1 MVRLFSVTRPRW
13 HYLLNCL
20 FMNALT
26 SWLSARLLVLGALL
40 LSTLGAAAAPA
51 PRIVSLS
58 GTISEIICDLGHQSQ
73 LVGVDVTSTYPATL
87 DKLPKVGHNRNISAE
102 GVLAQNPTLVVGTAE
117 SLKPEVAAQLKSAG
131 VRVELFKQAYSVE
144 GTKQLIKDV
153 AAAFGASAEVP
164 ALLKKLDAQLVQV
177 RKPAKAPK
185 VLFIYAR
192 GTGTMMVAGQG
203 TQVEKIIQLAGGQ
216 NAATG
221 FADFKPLTPEAL
233 VAANPDVL
241 LLFDTGLSS
250 LGGKSGLLQV
260 PGIAQTTAG
269 RTGRV
274 VEMDGQLLTGFGPRL
289 GLAASELAKKIQ

>member
-1 MVRLFSVTRPRW
+1 MNTLFLSLNK
-13 HYLLNCL
+13 LLA
-20 FMNALT
+20 F
-26 SWLSARLLVLGALL
+26 GALL
-40 LSTLGAAAAPA
+40 LSGLTAAAAPA
-51 PRIVSLS
+51 PRIVSLN
-58 GTISEIICDLGHQSQ
+58 GTISEIICVLGRQGQ
-73 LVGVDVTSTYPATL
+73 
-87 DKLPKVGHNRNISAE
+87 LPKVGHTRNISAE
-102 GVLAQNPTLVVGTAE
+102 GVLAQNPSLVVGTTE

-131 VRVELFKQAYSVE
+131 VRVELFKHAYSVE
-144 GTKQLIKDV
+144 GTKQLIKEV
-153 AAAFGASAEVP
+153 AAAFGATAEVP
-164 ALLKKLDAQLVQV
+164 ALLKKLDAQLTQV
-177 RKPAKAPK
+177 RRPAKSPK

-221 FADFKPLTPEAL
+221 FTEFKPLTAEAL

-241 LLFDTGLSS
+241 LLFDSGLQS
-250 LGGKSGLLQV
+250 LGGKAGLLQV

-289 GLAASELAKKIQ
+289 GLAASELAKKLQ

>member
-1 MVRLFSVTRPRW
+1 MNK
-13 HYLLNCL
+13 LN
-20 FMNALT
+20 F
-26 SWLSARLLVLGALL
+26 WLSARLLALGTLL
-40 LSTLGAAAAPA
+40 LSTLAAGAAPA

-58 GTISEIICDLGHQSQ
+58 GTISEIICDLGRQSQ
-73 LVGVDVTSTYPATL
+73 LVGVDVTSTYPAAL
-87 DKLPKVGHNRNISAE
+87 EKLPKVGHNRTISAE
-102 GVLAQNPTLVVGTAE
+102 GVLAQNPTLVIGTTE

-131 VRVELFKQAYSVE
+131 VRVELFKQTYSVA
-144 GTKQLIKDV
+144 GTKQLINDV
-153 AAAFGASAEVP
+153 AAAFGASAQAP
-164 ALLKKLDAQLVQV
+164 ALLKKLDAQLTQV

-185 VLFIYAR
+185 VLFLYAR
-192 GTGTMMVAGQG
+192 GMGTMMVAGQG

-221 FADFKPLTPEAL
+221 FAEFKPLTAEAL

-241 LLFDTGLSS
+241 LLFDTGLQS
-250 LGGKSGLLQV
+250 LGGKAGLLQV

-289 GLAASELAKKIQ
+289 GLAATELAKKLQ

>member
-1 MVRLFSVTRPRW
+1 MLLVLFWR
-13 HYLLNCL
+13 NI
-20 FMNALT
+20 
-26 SWLSARLLVLGALL
+26 RLLALGALL
-40 LSTLGAAAAPA
+40 LNTLASAAAPA

-58 GTISEIICDLGHQSQ
+58 GTISEIICDLGRQSQ

-87 DKLPKVGHNRNISAE
+87 DKLPKVGHTRTISAE
-102 GVLAQNPTLVVGTAE
+102 GVLAQRPTLVVGTTE

-131 VRVELFKQAYSVE
+131 VRVELFRQVYSVE

-153 AAAFGASAEVP
+153 AAAFGASAQVP
-164 ALLKKLDAQLVQV
+164 ALLQKLDTQLAQV
-177 RKPAKAPK
+177 RQPAKAPR

-192 GTGTMMVAGQG
+192 GTGTLMVAGQG
-203 TQVEKIIQLAGGQ
+203 TQVEKIVQLAGGQ

-221 FADFKPLTPEAL
+221 FTEFKPLTAEAL

-241 LLFDTGLSS
+241 LLFDSGLQS
-250 LGGKSGLLQV
+250 LGGKAGLLQV

-289 GLAASELAKKIQ
+289 GLAAAELAKKLQ

>member
-1 MVRLFSVTRPRW
+1 MKK
-13 HYLLNCL
+13 
-20 FMNALT
+20 LT
-26 SWLSARLLVLGALL
+26 SWLSARLLALGTLL
-40 LSTLGAAAAPA
+40 LSTLAVAAAPA

-58 GTISEIICDLGHQSQ
+58 GTISEIICDLGRQGQ
-73 LVGVDVTSTYPATL
+73 LVGVDVTSTYPAAL

-102 GVLAQNPTLVVGTAE
+102 GVLAQNPTLVIGTTE

-131 VRVELFKQAYSVE
+131 VRVELFKQTYSVE
-144 GTKQLIKDV
+144 GTKQLINDV
-153 AAAFGASAEVP
+153 AAAFGASAQAP
-164 ALLKKLDAQLVQV
+164 ALLKKLDAQLTQV

-203 TQVEKIIQLAGGQ
+203 TQAEKIIQLAGGQ

-221 FADFKPLTPEAL
+221 FAEFKPLTAEAL

-241 LLFDTGLSS
+241 LLFDTGLQS
-250 LGGKSGLLQV
+250 LGGKASLLQV

-289 GLAASELAKKIQ
+289 GLAATELAQKLR

>member
-1 MVRLFSVTRPRW
+1 MSNLF
-13 HYLLNCL
+13 LGLNK
-20 FMNALT
+20 
-26 SWLSARLLVLGALL
+26 VLAIGVLL
-40 LSTLGAAAAPA
+40 LSGLTAAAAPA
-51 PRIVSLS
+51 PRIVSLN
-58 GTISEIICDLGHQSQ
+58 GTISEIICDLGRQGQ
-73 LVGVDVTSTYPATL
+73 IVGVDVTSTYPAAL
-87 DKLPKVGHNRNISAE
+87 EKLPKVGHNRNISAE
-102 GVLAQNPTLVVGTAE
+102 GVLAQNPTLVVGTTE

-131 VRVELFKQAYSVE
+131 VRVELFKQAYSVD
-144 GTKQLIKDV
+144 GTKQLIKEV
-153 AAAFGASAEVP
+153 AAAFGATAEVP
-164 ALLKKLDAQLVQV
+164 ALLKKLDAQLTQV
-177 RKPAKAPK
+177 RKPAKSPK

-221 FADFKPLTPEAL
+221 FTEFKPLTAEAL

-241 LLFDTGLSS
+241 LLFDSGLQS
-250 LGGKSGLLQV
+250 LGGKAGLLQV

-289 GLAASELAKKIQ
+289 GLAASELSKKLQ

>member
-1 MVRLFSVTRPRW
+1 MKLLTQWARLRLIAFSA
-13 HYLLNCL
+13 LLL
-20 FMNALT
+20 NALT
-26 SWLSARLLVLGALL
+26 
-40 LSTLGAAAAPA
+40 AAAAPA

-58 GTISEIICDLGHQSQ
+58 GTISEIICDLGRQSQ
-73 LVGVDVTSTYPATL
+73 LVGVDVTSTYPAAL
-87 DKLPKVGHNRNISAE
+87 EKLPKVGHSRNISAE
-102 GVLAQNPTLVVGTAE
+102 GVLAQRPTLVVGTTE

-131 VRVELFKQAYSVE
+131 VRVELFRQTYSVE

-164 ALLKKLDAQLVQV
+164 TLLKKLDAQLTQV
-177 RKPAKAPK
+177 HKPTKAPK

-216 NAATG
+216 NAASG

-250 LGGKSGLLQV
+250 LGGKAGLLQV

-274 VEMDGQLLTGFGPRL
+274 VEMDGQLLIGFGPRL

>member
-1 MVRLFSVTRPRW
+1 MK
-13 HYLLNCL
+13 
-20 FMNALT
+20 ALT
-26 SWLSARLLVLGALL
+26 SWFSLRLLVLSVLL

-58 GTISEIICDLGHQSQ
+58 GTISEIICDLGRQSQ
-73 LVGVDVTSTYPATL
+73 LVGVDVTSTYPAAL
-87 DKLPKVGHNRNISAE
+87 DKLHKVGHNRNISAE

-131 VRVELFKQAYSVE
+131 VRVELFKQTYSVE
-144 GTKQLIKDV
+144 GTRQLINDV
-153 AAAFGASAEVP
+153 AAAFGASAQAP
-164 ALLKKLDAQLVQV
+164 ALLKKLDAQLTQV
-177 RKPAKAPK
+177 HKPAKAPK

-203 TQVEKIIQLAGGQ
+203 TQAEKIIQLAGGQ

-221 FADFKPLTPEAL
+221 FAEFKPLTAEAL

-241 LLFDTGLSS
+241 LLFDSGLQS
-250 LGGKSGLLQV
+250 LGGKAGLLQV

-269 RTGRV
+269 RV
-274 VEMDGQLLTGFGPRL
+274 
-289 GLAASELAKKIQ
+289 LAAR

>member
-1 MVRLFSVTRPRW
+1 MTK
-13 HYLLNCL
+13 
-20 FMNALT
+20 LT
-26 SWLSARLLVLGALL
+26 LWLSARLLAFSALL
-40 LSTLGAAAAPA
+40 LSALATAAAPA

-58 GTISEIICDLGHQSQ
+58 GTISEIICDLGRQSQ
-73 LVGVDVTSTYPATL
+73 LVGVDVTSTYPAAL
-87 DKLPKVGHNRNISAE
+87 EKLPKVGHNRNISAE
-102 GVLAQNPTLVVGTAE
+102 GVLAQNPTLVIGTTE

-131 VRVELFKQAYSVE
+131 VRVELFKQTYSVQ
-144 GTKQLIKDV
+144 GTRQLITEV
-153 AAAFGASAEVP
+153 AAAFGASAQVP
-164 ALLKKLDAQLVQV
+164 ALLKKLDAQLTQV

-203 TQVEKIIQLAGGQ
+203 TQVEQIIQLAGGQ

-221 FADFKPLTPEAL
+221 FTEFKPLTAEAL

-241 LLFDTGLSS
+241 LLFDSGLQS
-250 LGGKSGLLQV
+250 LGGKAGLLQV

-289 GLAASELAKKIQ
+289 GLAATELARKLQ